1 MKLFKN
7 KILES
12 FCNRILI
19 GVAFYYFKL
28 IFGNRISVKVN
39 YIHVRN
45 QYNFYYNR
53 VLVILNLKHN
63 NTKLFIELTF

>member
-7 KILES
+7 KILEI

-45 QYNFYYNR
+45 QYNFYYDR
-53 VLVILNLKHN
+53 V
-63 NTKLFIELTF
+63 